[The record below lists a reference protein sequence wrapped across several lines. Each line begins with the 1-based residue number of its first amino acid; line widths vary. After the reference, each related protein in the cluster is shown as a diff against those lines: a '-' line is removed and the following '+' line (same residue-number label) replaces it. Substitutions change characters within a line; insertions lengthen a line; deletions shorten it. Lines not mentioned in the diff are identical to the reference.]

1 MKAIPADVEIV
12 IETLGL
18 RPHPEGGYFRETF
31 RSGVDVLT
39 GTRTR
44 DALTSIYYVLWT
56 GEFSAF
62 HCIASDEIWHHYRG
76 SPVILEIID
85 PEGRHT
91 QVTIGTADCFQ
102 VAIPPNAW
110 FAAHVDDGYALVGC
124 DVAPGFS
131 FDDFTMGS
139 REELIAAFP
148 QHTSLIERLTRSALS
163 P

>member
-1 MKAIPADVEIV
+1 MKSIPSDVQMV

-31 RSGVDVLT
+31 RSTISVAT
-39 GTRTR
+39 GALAR
-44 DALTSIYYVLWT
+44 DALTSIYYMLWA

-62 HCIASDEIWHHYRG
+62 HRIASDEIWHHYRG
-76 SPVILEIID
+76 SPVTLEMIGL
-85 PEGRHT
+85 EGVHA

-110 FAAHVDDGYALVGC
+110 FAAHVDEGYALVGC

-131 FDDFTMGS
+131 FDDFMMGS
-139 REELIAAFP
+139 REELVAAFP
-148 QHTSLIERLTRSALS
+148 NHRSLIERFTRKE
-163 P
+163 